1 MVRPHDPGV
10 DPKSS
15 SPSFERPMA
24 APPHGTQSG
33 GMAHATALQR
43 QPVRLL
49 HKAAAR
55 LHELREAAER
65 GDDLGAIAVALA
77 TVAVFVF
84 SIVGILTAVTLSL
97 YFTTG

>member
-1 MVRPHDPGV
+1 MARPHDPGV

-15 SPSFERPMA
+15 SPSFERPMSA
-24 APPHGTQSG
+24 WPDGTQSG

-43 QPVRLL
+43 EPVRLL
-49 HKAAAR
+49 HRAAGK
-55 LHELREAAER
+55 LHELRETAER
-65 GDDLGAIAVALA
+65 GDDVGAIAVLVA

-84 SIVGILTAVTLSL
+84 SIVGILTAVTLTL